1 MRKRSENPRKNI
13 DIDKL
18 EEFASGARGGGANVE
33 KSAGKKPK
41 KKKKKKELDRFHMAI
56 DPAIKEAIQALAW
69 YDRVSQREIVEEAFL
84 KVFPLKSDKVTE
96 ALEKYRNQN
105 S

>member
-18 EEFASGARGGGANVE
+18 EEFASGARGGGANV
-33 KSAGKKPK
+33 KADADKKP

>member
-1 MRKRSENPRKNI
+1 MRKRSENPRKKI

-18 EEFASGARGGGANVE
+18 EEFADGARGGGANVKTE
-33 KSAGKKPK
+33 TGKKP

-84 KVFPLKSDKVTE
+84 KVFPLKSDQVTE

>member
-18 EEFASGARGGGANVE
+18 EEFADGARGGGAIVE
-33 KSAGKKPK
+33 KSAGKKP

-84 KVFPLKSDKVTE
+84 KVFPLKSDQVTE